1 MKKTIQLSI
10 CSLALMLV
18 LGCAQG
24 DETVTDK
31 SLQPCGDK
39 PNCVSTVDT
48 REDHNIAPFTLA
60 SDDVTMLQISE
71 VALTLPGA
79 RMAELNADYARLE
92 SVSRIMRFVDDLE
105 LRIDGDQLIVRSESR
120 VGYSDFGV
128 NRKRAEALREALTNA
143 GLIQ

>member
-1 MKKTIQLSI
+1 
-10 CSLALMLV
+10 MLV